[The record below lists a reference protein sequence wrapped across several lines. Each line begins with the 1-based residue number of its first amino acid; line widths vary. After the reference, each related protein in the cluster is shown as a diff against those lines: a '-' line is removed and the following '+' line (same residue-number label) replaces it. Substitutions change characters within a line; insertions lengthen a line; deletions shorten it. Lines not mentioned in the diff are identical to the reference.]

1 MDTIFTE
8 SALNTLYECK
18 AAPNIDNG
26 EMQEIIKYCKE
37 NARVIND
44 GEGTFIRGKT
54 HYNVKKVSREVVVDA
69 HVSVKNL

>member
-18 AAPNIDNG
+18 AHPNIDND
-26 EMQEIIKYCKE
+26 EMQEIIEHCKE
-37 NARVIND
+37 NAHVIND
-44 GEGTFIRGKT
+44 GEGALIRGKT
-54 HYNVKKVSREVVVDA
+54 HYNVKQVSREVVVDA